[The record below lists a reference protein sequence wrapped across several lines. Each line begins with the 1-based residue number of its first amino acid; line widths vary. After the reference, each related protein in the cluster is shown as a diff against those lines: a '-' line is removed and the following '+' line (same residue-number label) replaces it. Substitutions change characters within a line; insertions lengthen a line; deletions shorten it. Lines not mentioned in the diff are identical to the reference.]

1 MIGVLESYLL
11 HSQIVDFWRK
21 RQILTL
27 VTCADR
33 GEWGVKNGKKNA
45 DLILEWS
52 FIAKVKSTL
61 SFVLFCRIQNL
72 IKMFFEIV

>member
-33 GEWGVKNGKKNA
+33 GGVGGQKWQKKMLTSYLNGHLLQK
-45 DLILEWS
+45 
-52 FIAKVKSTL
+52 
-61 SFVLFCRIQNL
+61 
-72 IKMFFEIV
+72 